1 MMTLS
6 RVRLVNWHF
15 FSDVT
20 LQMGPLSLLA
30 GDNGSGKSTIID
42 AIQYGL
48 VAKVQRIRFNA
59 AATEQ
64 RTARTLESYTRA
76 KVGADGLDYLR
87 GDCLSHVILEFTAEG
102 RRSCAGIMI
111 ESFRE
116 GDCREHPWLLY
127 DAGLDEIAVYDEEH
141 FVPPRRFR
149 DEVKAR
155 GGRICPTKG
164 DYNNRLTHL
173 LGVHRR
179 GSDFNPY
186 FAALVRSVSFTPFTS
201 VHDFVCDYILEERTV
216 DVGAMKENLL
226 NYRAA
231 EREAAAME
239 ERIVLLQ
246 QVQEKREALFQVVGQ
261 IRRQEYLR
269 LRLLLEKEESAT
281 QETAAALESEKA
293 ALQGL
298 SVSLEEH
305 AEQKQRLEGQRDEL
319 QVSLASDETRQA
331 YQRLRRDRDDLLQQ
345 QTLQK
350 ERADR
355 AEKIRRRVAELIGRE
370 PADPAA
376 ETQTVTAE
384 VSDASMEKARSDLR
398 IGELKELLD
407 ESYRERK
414 ELQEG
419 LLRYPAAVEKLRAAL
434 RSEGIEPEVLAE
446 LLEVAEEQHQELV
459 ESWLGNS
466 RFALLVPRDGYA
478 RALEIYHEQ
487 ESDVDGVFL
496 PNLAAI
502 HEKEIRPGSLA
513 EMVAAA
519 NPDARRLVTQHLGDV
534 IRTELSELLRE
545 DRSVTESALQYR
557 DAAVVRAEKDARLRW
572 YLGRRARERRLAAV
586 EEAIE
591 ADEAAL
597 RAERAHE
604 EELTAKLS
612 RLREAERLLAEL
624 DQLGDA
630 AARLAT
636 IEKELQSL
644 EARIAD
650 MDTTGFESVQ
660 RQLDAVVTML
670 RELDS
675 RVQEQLE
682 ERGRRTTTVTNLTQ
696 RLDEH
701 RRERKRHAASLEGF
715 LADHASRREEFESYY
730 RDRMRGESQHPDYD
744 EIIQRYESAFRGLRT
759 REEKARHL
767 LVQAKQRY
775 NYEYNALLGVDDDE
789 SREYLE
795 LLDQYTRTELP
806 EYRERIERARAE
818 AERQFQEHFVARLN
832 EYLMEAEESFK
843 EINLILEQISF
854 GKDSYRFTIQRRPDK
869 RELMQAIATAAE
881 VREVEGTLF
890 AALKSEDERRSVES
904 VFEKILTNELDS
916 PEVREICDYR
926 QYFVYDIKIRDAERV
941 DQETG
946 KALESFLSR
955 VLREKSG
962 GETQTPYYVAIAA
975 SFFRFYRDNPEAIR
989 LVLFDEAFS
998 KMDDA
1003 RIGRMLDFFRT
1014 LNMQVLTAVP
1024 TEKIEAVAPHMD
1036 VTNLVIRRDNSAV
1049 VRRYEQLPEAEP

>member
-15 FSDVT
+15 FSDIT
-20 LQMGPLSLLA
+20 LQIGLLSLLA

-42 AIQYGL
+42 AMQYGL

-59 AATEQ
+59 AATDQ

-111 ESFRE
+111 ESFRD
-116 GDCREHPWLLY
+116 GDCREHPWLLT
-127 DAGLDEIAVYDEEH
+127 DAGLDDIAVYEEDH
-141 FVPPRRFR
+141 FVRPRQFR
-149 DEVKAR
+149 DRLKAR
-155 GGRICPTKG
+155 GGRICPTKA

-239 ERIVLLQ
+239 ERILLLQ
-246 QVQEKREALFQVVGQ
+246 RVRDKRDALLQVLAQ
-261 IRRQEYLR
+261 IQRQEYLR
-269 LRLLLEKEESAT
+269 LRLLMEKERSAAS
-281 QETAAALESEKA
+281 ETATTLDTEKA
-293 ALQGL
+293 A
-298 SVSLEEH
+298 V
-305 AEQKQRLEGQRDEL
+305 QRLSLSLQQSTDQKHRLEAQRDEL
-319 QVSLASDETRQA
+319 HVSLATDETRQV
-331 YQRLRRDRDDLLQQ
+331 YQRLRRDRDDLLKQR
-345 QTLQK
+345 TVQK

-355 AEKIRRRVAELIGRE
+355 TETIRRRVTEILGRE
-370 PADPAA
+370 PGDSATEMQTVAA
-376 ETQTVTAE
+376 EVA
-384 VSDASMEKARSDLR
+384 DASMESARSELR
-398 IGELKELLD
+398 IGELKERLAQ
-407 ESYRERK
+407 SYRERQ
-414 ELQEG
+414 ELKDG
-419 LLRYPAAVEKLRAAL
+419 LVRYPNAVEQLRTAL
-434 RSEGIEPEVLAE
+434 HGEGIETEVLAE
-446 LLEVAEEQHQELV
+446 LLEVTDENHQELV
-459 ESWLGNS
+459 ESWLGDR
-466 RFALLVPRDGYA
+466 RFALLVPRDRYR
-478 RALEIYHEQ
+478 RALEIYNAQ
-487 ESDVDGVFL
+487 EADVAGVVL
-496 PNLAAI
+496 PNLAVI
-502 HEKEIRPGSLA
+502 HEKDIRPGSLA
-513 EMVAAA
+513 ELVAPA
-519 NPDARRLVTQHLGDV
+519 NPDARRVAFHLLADV
-534 IRTELSELLRE
+534 VRTDLSELLRE
-545 DRSVTESALQYR
+545 ERSVTDTALQHS
-557 DAAVVRAEKDARLRW
+557 DGAVVRAEEEARLRW
-572 YLGRRARERRLAAV
+572 YLGRRARERRLASIEAAIETDEASLRT
-586 EEAIE
+586 EEAQK
-591 ADEAAL
+591 D
-597 RAERAHE
+597 
-604 EELTAKLS
+604 ELTEKLA
-612 RLREAERLLAEL
+612 RLREAERLLGEL
-624 DQLGDA
+624 DHLGDA
-630 AARLAT
+630 AARLSA
-636 IEKELQSL
+636 IEDELHDIDTRMA
-644 EARIAD
+644 EI
-650 MDTTGFESVQ
+650 DTTGFESVQ
-660 RQLDAVVTML
+660 RQLDAVVAMIRDL
-670 RELDS
+670 ES
-675 RVQEQLE
+675 RQQEE
-682 ERGRRTTTVTNLTQ
+682 IEDRGRRTAKVTNLTQ
-696 RLDEH
+696 RLEEH
-701 RRERKRHAASLEGF
+701 RRDERRHTAALEGF
-715 LADHASRREEFESYY
+715 LSEHAAQQDALESYY
-730 RDRMRGESQHPDYD
+730 RDRMRGESTPPDYD

-759 REEKARHL
+759 RETNARHD
-767 LVQAKQRY
+767 LVQAKQQY
-775 NYEYNALLGVDDDE
+775 NHQYNSLLGVDEDE
-789 SREYLE
+789 STEHME
-795 LLDQYTRTELP
+795 LLDRYTRTELP

-843 EINLILEQISF
+843 EINTILDQISF
-854 GKDSYRFTIQRRPDK
+854 GKDSYRFTIQRRQDK
-869 RELMQAIATAAE
+869 RELMHAIATAAE

-890 AALKSEDERRSVES
+890 AALKSEEERRSVES

-941 DQETG
+941 DRSTG
-946 KALESFLSR
+946 KPLESYLSR

-1049 VRRYEQLPEAEP
+1049 VRRYEQLPEAES